1 MATRSR
7 ASRNGL
13 PRPSWPRPSPATGT
27 PWSVRPAAG
36 DRDPGAPPRGAGRA
50 RSVAIL
56 AEYDALRGLG
66 HGCGHNLIS
75 AAGVGAAIALGRG
88 RSDLRGEIVFL
99 GTPAEEDLAGKQ
111 VMLDDGLFDGV
122 DAAMMIHASNGT
134 QVQLEL
140 LASVDAEIRFT
151 GLQAHASTDPFR
163 GRNALDGVIL
173 LFNAIG
179 LWRQQLRTDARVHGI
194 ITDGGAA
201 VNIIPGAR
209 PRHVR
214 LRTADDGYHAAMRER
229 LEAMVAGGRTR
240 VRHRGDDPLVRA
252 RPDDAP

>member
-1 MATRSR
+1 M
-7 ASRNGL
+7 
-13 PRPSWPRPSPATGT
+13 
-27 PWSVRPAAG
+27 
-36 DRDPGAPPRGAGRA
+36 
-50 RSVAIL
+50 
-56 AEYDALRGLG
+56 
-66 HGCGHNLIS
+66 
-75 AAGVGAAIALGRG
+75 
-88 RSDLRGEIVFL
+88 FL

-122 DAAMMIHASNGT
+122 DAAMMIHASNRT

-140 LASVDAEIRFT
+140 LASVDAEITFT

-194 ITDGGAA
+194 ITDGGSA
-201 VNIIPGAR
+201 VNIIPGPR
-209 PRHVR
+209 PPTFACASPT
-214 LRTADDGYHAAMRER
+214 TATTRRCASGWRRWSPAA
-229 LEAMVAGGRTR
+229 AAP
-240 VRHRGDDPLVRA
+240 RHRGDDPLVRP